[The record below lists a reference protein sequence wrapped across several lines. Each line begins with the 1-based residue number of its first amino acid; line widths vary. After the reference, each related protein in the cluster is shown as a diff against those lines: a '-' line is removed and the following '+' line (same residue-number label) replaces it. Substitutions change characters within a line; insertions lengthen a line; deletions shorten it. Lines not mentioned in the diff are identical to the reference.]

1 MINCQ
6 SAKHII
12 DQDGTLNSSCHDF
25 NPVDEDSFAVID
37 HLQVKLTELESANN
51 DLRKS
56 AVSNKQAVEK
66 LRNVKLSLEG
76 KAKATSGKEDD
87 SYTELSRLLD
97 IKDRRIEE
105 LID

>member
-1 MINCQ
+1 MLNCQ

-12 DQDGTLNSSCHDF
+12 DQDGTPNSSCHDY

-37 HLQVKLTELESANN
+37 HLQVRLTELESANS

-66 LRNVKLSLEG
+66 LENEKLSLEV
-76 KAKATSGKEDD
+76 KA
-87 SYTELSRLLD
+87 
-97 IKDRRIEE
+97 
-105 LID
+105 